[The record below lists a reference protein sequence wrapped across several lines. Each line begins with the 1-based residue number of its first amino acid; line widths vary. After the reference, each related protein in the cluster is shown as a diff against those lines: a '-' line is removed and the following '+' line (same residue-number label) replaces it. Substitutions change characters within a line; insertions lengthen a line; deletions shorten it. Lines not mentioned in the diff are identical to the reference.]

1 MGLKE
6 NLKTRR
12 LALGLTL
19 EEASQK
25 IGVKRPTL
33 QRYESGV
40 ITNIPKDKIERLA
53 QLYGTTPAALM
64 GWEEGSRA
72 PASPEYLQ
80 KLEEIP
86 AMYCHRIE
94 EFEKLDLSERDVDLI
109 IGIAKQVKIVKEKE
123 E

>member
-53 QLYGTTPAALM
+53 QLYG
-64 GWEEGSRA
+64 A
-72 PASPEYLQ
+72 PSN
-80 KLEEIP
+80 
-86 AMYCHRIE
+86 R
-94 EFEKLDLSERDVDLI
+94 S
-109 IGIAKQVKIVKEKE
+109 
-123 E
+123 